1 MIDSANLFYNRK
13 ALLVTKHNKESVIVP
28 ILKKELGLDIAVAV
42 KVNTDEF
49 GTFSGEIERP
59 DTQYKTAMLKILKAF
74 ELYPDA
80 EIAIASEGAFNPH
93 PDCAFIPLNTEIIL
107 LVDRKNQ
114 LEISAKYLSLST
126 SVQEEAVSTMQEA
139 WAFVENISFPKNGII
154 LKAGNSKTNKPYI
167 FKNATTKSCLEAAL
181 IFFFEISEDGKVTLQ
196 SDMRAHLNPVRMEN
210 IRLATLEL
218 LKTIQSVCPTCH
230 TPGFGIKQVVS
241 GLPCSLCNA
250 PTRSTL
256 SYIYECKKCK
266 QQEKKLFPHGKRQED
281 PGLCDHCN
289 P

>member
-1 MIDSANLFYNRK
+1 MIDSTNLFYNRN

-28 ILKKELGLDIAVAV
+28 ILKEALGLDIAIAT
-42 KVNTDEF
+42 KVDTDEF

-93 PDCAFIPLNTEIIL
+93 PDCAFVPLNTEIIL
-107 LVDRKNQ
+107 LIDRKNQ
-114 LEISAKYLSLST
+114 LEISAKYLSLSV
-126 SVQEEAVSTMQEA
+126 SVKEETVSTMDEA
-139 WAFVENISFPKNGII
+139 WAFVENIGFPKNGII
-154 LKAGNSKTNKPYI
+154 LKAGNNKTDKPYI
-167 FKNATTKSCLEAAL
+167 FKDATTKSCLEAAL
-181 IFFFEISEDGKVTLQ
+181 IFFFEISADGKVTMQ

-218 LKTIQSVCPTCH
+218 LKTIQSVCPICN
-230 TPGFGIKQVVS
+230 TPGFGIKQVVK

-250 PTRSTL
+250 PTISTL
-256 SYIYECKKCK
+256 LYICECKRCK
-266 QQEKKLFPHGKRQED
+266 HQDKKMYPHGKQQED
-281 PGLCDHCN
+281 PGLCDYCN